1 MQSLDYLAMRRLLSG
16 FAIYGLG
23 DFLLFG
29 LSYIV
34 VIPIVTRFLTPEEY
48 GVVATLTSITL
59 LISWTMQFGLPSAAL
74 RYYYTYSDTT
84 RYEFLVNVWLLC
96 MGLALLVGL
105 AILGFGEPVWNYFV
119 RSAPFYPYALMI
131 VLIAFFGVTNT
142 FRAVLLRAT
151 ERPKLYIVADIGQFV
166 FQVLLVLNAIAIA
179 DLGVMGQVLGT
190 LVATGIF
197 AVISAILILY
207 HVRLGRVS
215 LRIQGIFGFAWP
227 LYLSYVIGFLQ
238 QRSSV
243 LILQFLVTGSAIGLF
258 AIGQQIGS
266 VILMASASFTKA
278 WQPYLYGQ
286 SPEQARMT
294 LYRVSISIPLVMIG
308 VVALGLLSQE
318 LIGLLTPSAYEDAWV
333 IVIPVTFGTGM
344 VAISGFINS
353 GIYYAKRT
361 SYETI
366 ATSITAVCNVLVSFW
381 LISKL
386 QAIGAAVAT
395 MGTGILTLLLTSWLA
410 QKAFPV
416 QRDYQ
421 RIVATIA
428 AGGVILVGWI
438 GAYPNII
445 PIGVF
450 PVLVLKVL
458 ILGCYTF
465 VLWRM
470 WLSPEQNEF
479 VRQFILHSIRF
490 FNR

>member
-1 MQSLDYLAMRRLLSG
+1 
-16 FAIYGLG
+16 
-23 DFLLFG
+23 
-29 LSYIV
+29 
-34 VIPIVTRFLTPEEY
+34 
-48 GVVATLTSITL
+48 
-59 LISWTMQFGLPSAAL
+59 
-74 RYYYTYSDTT
+74 
-84 RYEFLVNVWLLC
+84 
-96 MGLALLVGL
+96 
-105 AILGFGEPVWNYFV
+105 
-119 RSAPFYPYALMI
+119 
-131 VLIAFFGVTNT
+131 
-142 FRAVLLRAT
+142 
-151 ERPKLYIVADIGQFV
+151 
-166 FQVLLVLNAIAIA
+166 
-179 DLGVMGQVLGT
+179 
-190 LVATGIF
+190 
-197 AVISAILILY
+197 
-207 HVRLGRVS
+207 
-215 LRIQGIFGFAWP
+215 
-227 LYLSYVIGFLQ
+227 
-238 QRSSV
+238 
-243 LILQFLVTGSAIGLF
+243 
-258 AIGQQIGS
+258 
-266 VILMASASFTKA
+266 
-278 WQPYLYGQ
+278 
-286 SPEQARMT
+286 
-294 LYRVSISIPLVMIG
+294 MIG

-438 GAYPNII
+438 VAYPNII